1 MSDYH
6 EGDTFYSR
14 LLLIE
19 AIGGD
24 GGDGGSALSEW
35 VHWAHHHHHHH
46 HLFVS
51 PWPAGMLMVITVV
64 ITPSLIS
71 LLPVFLFVLSSLSFF
86 ALLQL
91 CHISEENEDHHQ
103 V

>member
-35 VHWAHHHHHHH
+35 VHWAHHHHHH
-46 HLFVS
+46 LFVS
-51 PWPAGMLMVITVV
+51 PWPAGKLMVITVV
-64 ITPSLIS
+64 ITLFSILSLS
-71 LLPVFLFVLSSLSFF
+71 HQSFTSLFVC
-86 ALLQL
+86 ALITVIFRAATVVSHLRR
-91 CHISEENEDHHQ
+91 E
-103 V
+103 